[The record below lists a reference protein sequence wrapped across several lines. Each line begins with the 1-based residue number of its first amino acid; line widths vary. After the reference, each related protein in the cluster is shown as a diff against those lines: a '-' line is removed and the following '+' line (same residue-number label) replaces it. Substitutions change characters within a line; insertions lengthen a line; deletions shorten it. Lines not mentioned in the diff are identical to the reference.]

1 MQNLSKVV
9 KMRIFCKKMLLT
21 VASLFAAAVFCTAQN
36 GAPQG
41 GVNTGNGPEPDY
53 DELIAKQVEELID
66 RYKLND
72 SQAFRVDTLLQHY
85 VPVYNEELKKVRNS
99 GAAQLTSYQTV
110 IDKWGEFFDSQYEQI
125 FTPEQWKSYMKSY
138 AGKEKKKR
146 DKRLSEARN
155 AAE

>member
-9 KMRIFCKKMLLT
+9 KMRIFCKKSLLT
-21 VASLFAAAVFCTAQN
+21 AALVLGAAFFCNAQS

-41 GVNTGNGPEPDY
+41 GMNPGGGEEPDY
-53 DELIAKQVEELID
+53 DELISKQVEELID
-66 RYKLND
+66 RYKLDD

-85 VPVYNEELKKVRNS
+85 VPVYNEELKKVKDS
-99 GAAQLTSYQTV
+99 GAAQIASYQMV

-146 DKRLSEARN
+146 DKRLAEARD
-155 AAE
+155 AAR

>member
-9 KMRIFCKKMLLT
+9 KMRIFCKKSLLT
-21 VASLFAAAVFCTAQN
+21 AALVFGAAFFCNAQS

-41 GVNTGNGPEPDY
+41 GMNPGSDEEPDY
-53 DELIAKQVEELID
+53 DELISKQVEELID
-66 RYKLND
+66 RYKLDD

-85 VPVYNEELKKVRNS
+85 VPVYNEELKKVKDS
-99 GAAQLTSYQTV
+99 GAAQIASYQMV

-146 DKRLSEARN
+146 DKRLAEARD
-155 AAE
+155 AAR